1 MNILFKIAGISLLF
15 VLMSVFLKINRPEYV
30 FLLRVFAII
39 SIIFLIIDYI
49 ESFIE
54 SSFEIFNLFNIESS
68 HISLLIK
75 ITGIAIMTD
84 FISDTLTDNGET
96 AMANIVITFSKIIVT
111 LLSFPVLNGIV
122 AFCLKLIE

>member
-15 VLMSVFLKINRPEYV
+15 VLMSVFLKNNRPEYV